1 MRTCMVGNVIKANWS
16 KVCSPVQYGGLG
28 ISNLEQFARAFW
40 LGWLW
45 FKWRTPEKS
54 WIGTETPCNEL
65 NKDLF
70 VASTKVQIGDEKKGS
85 F

>member
-54 WIGTETPCNEL
+54 WIGTETLCNEL